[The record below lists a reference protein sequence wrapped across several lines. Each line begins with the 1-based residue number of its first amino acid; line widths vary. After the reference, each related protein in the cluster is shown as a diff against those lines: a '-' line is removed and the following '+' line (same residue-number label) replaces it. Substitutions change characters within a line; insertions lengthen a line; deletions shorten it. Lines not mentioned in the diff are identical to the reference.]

1 MDARWIQYAIL
12 TLTANMHRSHGVH
25 ASAYILYIALG
36 ICSTLLIAL
45 YTANL
50 TSAVLQE
57 KALIGNNV
65 KKVIVSQLP
74 FSVVAGGPVL
84 QMGYEFPGHSRRFQ
98 PKPQRRLYHPSCC
111 GHGARLVAR
120 MRSAR
125 FRERRHQQIPYSMAI
140 RAGTVDE
147 S

>member
-1 MDARWIQYAIL
+1 VDPVRHPDADSQ
-12 TLTANMHRSHGVH
+12 H
-25 ASAYILYIALG
+25 ASLSWSPCISIHSVYRTRHMLH
-36 ICSTLLIAL
+36 LLIAL